1 MMPPPLGLVAALG
14 VVLAWVWLV
23 GTVYGRVRGLRLR
36 KAAFTPGAEVALDV
50 EHLFA
55 EADVRLRACG
65 FARVTAVRA
74 VGAHQLTDAPSVDLL
89 YRHPDHTWAWVHAL
103 PSLGQERP
111 IAVDFVTR
119 TVRGAMR
126 FTLTHDLPGRLDLPG
141 GVVRCLP
148 ELSLGRRLAVH
159 RFELDAADDQAAQ
172 VSAEALVA
180 EVEETH
186 ARAVQRAVEAG
197 ELEPDGDR
205 WRLTPSAARRFTGQ
219 VLRGLVPGR
228 VGHVKYGA
236 QDPRPY
242 ALPPSFGARVH
253 RELEAL
259 TDVRQSQRAWLAVFV
274 GTLVLFVA
282 PLLHLLEP
290 TFLAALVLVALV
302 HEGGHWAAMKALGWK
317 DPRVFFLP
325 FLGAVTSGRRPE
337 ASVHQ
342 QAAVV
347 LAGPVPGLLLGLA
360 LIATSNPIALGP
372 FWHALAL
379 LAIGVNLFNLLPFL
393 PLDGGRLV
401 QRVLLTRMP
410 RADAAFAAASALAF
424 VALAVRLG
432 GLDLVFILAPVLLFV
447 SARRRLK
454 VARAL
459 EALDRTPAG
468 DGDLLV
474 RVYAA
479 LEAAGLP
486 ASGTRAGFALARDL
500 EERLLAP
507 PATARARIAWLSVYV
522 VFSLGAAGLSAYLLG
537 LLPGR

>member
-1 MMPPPLGLVAALG
+1 MTPPPLGLVAALG
-14 VVLAWVWLV
+14 VTLACVWLV

-36 KAAFTPGAEVALDV
+36 RVTFTPGAEVPLDV

-55 EADVRLRACG
+55 EADLRLLACG
-65 FARVTAVRA
+65 FVRVTAIRA

-89 YRHPDHTWAWVHAL
+89 YRHPDETWAWVHAP
-103 PSLGQERP
+103 PSLGEDRP

-119 TVRGAMR
+119 LARGGLH
-126 FTLTHDLPGRLDLPG
+126 FTLTHDLPGRLDLPD

-159 RFELDAADDQAAQ
+159 RFELDAAHDPGAQ
-172 VSAEALVA
+172 VSAGALLA
-180 EVEETH
+180 EVQETH
-186 ARAVQRAVEAG
+186 LRAVQRAVDAG

-205 WRLTPSAARRFTGQ
+205 WRLTPSAARRFTRQ
-219 VLRGLVPGR
+219 VLRGFVPGR
-228 VGHVKYGA
+228 AGRVKYGA
-236 QDPRPY
+236 QDPQPY
-242 ALPPSFGARVH
+242 VLPPSFGARVH

-259 TDVRQSQRAWLAVFV
+259 TEVRQSQRAWLAVFV

-290 TFLAALVLVALV
+290 PFLVALVLVALL
-302 HEGGHWAAMKALGWK
+302 HEGGHWAAMKAFGWR

-360 LIATSNPIALGP
+360 LVATMNPIALGP

-379 LAIGVNLFNLLPFL
+379 LAIGINLFNLLPFL

-424 VALAVRLG
+424 VALAVRLE

-459 EALDRTPAG
+459 EALDEAPPGERDP
-468 DGDLLV
+468 LV
-474 RVYAA
+474 RIYAA
-479 LEAAGLP
+479 LGRAGLP

-500 EERLLAP
+500 EERLVAP
-507 PATARARIAWLSVYV
+507 PATRRARLAWLLAYV
-522 VFSLGAAGLSAYLLG
+522 AFSLGAAALSAYLLG
-537 LLPGR
+537 LYP